1 MSRPPQRFVI
11 FVFSQFLFFS
21 LIVNLS
27 QANEN
32 SRLMKLGNKA
42 LVTSEYKAA
51 EDFFKK
57 VLEVDPGNFL
67 ATRNLATVKIK
78 LNKLNEALSLLN
90 DLLKLPVA
98 KGRDIL
104 VYMDGDPKPH
114 SAELVDETVMVID
127 KSAQQENDEF
137 SKFVKGD
144 PAEPVPH
151 YRVYFKKTGKMKLLP
166 KSKNRI
172 KYFGIPAAT
181 REKIMVLKSQVKK
194 KLISLINVEPKEE
207 MVSIKAGCFQMGSK
221 VGDPDEL
228 PVHEVCISS
237 FKLSKYEVKQKN
249 YQAVMKVNPSENV
262 GADHPVDSVSWL
274 DARGYCKKLGLRLPS
289 EAEWEYAARGGKQ
302 TEFYWG
308 NRVTGR
314 EGNFCDSTCEMNIR
328 EPRVSDGFKHTAPV
342 GSFPPN
348 PFGLHDMS
356 GNVSEWVQDW
366 LDVEK
371 NYYMVSPKK
380 DPPGPRPELD
390 TCAGV
395 CAGAASITHKIYR
408 GGAWNQSV
416 SEMRSANRKESHFQ
430 LQAAGNGFRCA
441 SN

>member
-1 MSRPPQRFVI
+1 MLRPPQRFVI

-104 VYMDGDPKPH
+104 VYMDGDTKPH

-127 KSAQQENDEF
+127 KSAQQENDAF

-151 YRVYFKKTGKMKLLP
+151 YRVYFKKTGKMKLLS

-172 KYFGIPAAT
+172 KYLGIPAAT

-194 KLISLINVEPKEE
+194 KLISSTNVKPKEE

-221 VGDPDEL
+221 AGDPDEL

-237 FKLSKYEVKQKN
+237 FKLSKYEVRQKN

-262 GADHPVDSVSWL
+262 GADHPVDSASWL
-274 DARGYCKKLGLRLPS
+274 DARDYCKKMGLRLPS
-289 EAEWEYAARGGKQ
+289 EAEWEYAARGGTQ

-308 NRVTGR
+308 NKVTGK

-328 EPRVSDGFKHTAPV
+328 EPRVSDGFRHTAPV

-416 SEMRSANRKESHFQ
+416 SEMRSANRRESHFQ

>member
-1 MSRPPQRFVI
+1 MARSPQSFSFFVL
-11 FVFSQFLFFS
+11 FLFLFVS
-21 LIVNLS
+21 NIVNLS
-27 QANEN
+27 QANED
-32 SRLMKLGNKA
+32 SDLMELGSHA
-42 LVTSEYKAA
+42 LATGKYKIA

-57 VLEVDPGNFL
+57 VLEVEPGNFL

-78 LNKLNEALSLLN
+78 LDKLNEALSLLN

-104 VYMDGDPKPH
+104 VYMDGDQKPH

-127 KSAQQENDEF
+127 KSAQQEKDEF

-144 PAEPVPH
+144 PTEPVPH
-151 YRVYFKKTGKMKLLP
+151 YRVYFKKTGKMKLLS

-181 REKIMVLKSQVKK
+181 REKIMVLQSQVKK
-194 KLISLINVEPKEE
+194 KLISSINVKPQEE

-221 VGDPDEL
+221 VGNPDEL
-228 PVHEVCISS
+228 PVHEICISS
-237 FKLSKYEVKQKN
+237 FKLSKYEVRQKN

-274 DARGYCKKLGLRLPS
+274 DARDYCKKLGFRLPS
-289 EAEWEYAARGGKQ
+289 EAEWEYADRGVKR
-302 TEFYWG
+302 TAIYWG
-308 NRVTGR
+308 NKVSGK
-314 EGNFCDSTCEMNIR
+314 EANFCDKACKLNIR
-328 EPRVSDGFKHTAPV
+328 EPRISDGFKHTAPV
-342 GSFPPN
+342 GSFPSN
-348 PFGLHDMS
+348 PFGLYDMA
-356 GNVSEWVQDW
+356 GNVNEWVQDW

-380 DPPGPRPELD
+380 NPPGPRPELD

-395 CAGAASITHKIYR
+395 CAGAASITHNIYR
-408 GGAWNQSV
+408 GGAWNQKA
-416 SEMRSANRKESHFQ
+416 SEMRSANRRESHFQ
-430 LQAAGNGFRCA
+430 LRPDGHGSRCA

>member
-1 MSRPPQRFVI
+1 MARPLQSFVI
-11 FVFSQFLFFS
+11 FVLFQFLFFS
-21 LIVNLS
+21 NIVILS
-27 QANEN
+27 EANED
-32 SRLMKLGNKA
+32 SDLMELGNHA
-42 LVTSEYKAA
+42 LAAGKYEAA
-51 EDFFKK
+51 EDFFEK
-57 VLEVDPGNFL
+57 VLEVQPGNYL
-67 ATRNLATVKIK
+67 ATRELAEVKIK

-104 VYMDGDPKPH
+104 VYMDGDPNPL

-127 KSAQQENDEF
+127 KFAQQDNNDF
-137 SKFVKGD
+137 GKFLKSGL
-144 PAEPVPH
+144 AESVPH

-194 KLISLINVEPKEE
+194 NLISSINVEPEEE

-221 VGDPDEL
+221 VGDSDEL

-249 YQAVMKVNPSENV
+249 FQAIMKVNPSENV

-274 DARGYCKKLGLRLPS
+274 DARRYCKKLGLRLPS

-328 EPRVSDGFKHTAPV
+328 EPRVSDGFRHTAPV

-366 LDVEK
+366 FDIDK
-371 NYYMVSPKK
+371 KYYMVSPKK
-380 DPPGPRPELD
+380 DPPGARPELD
-390 TCAGV
+390 TCAGT
-395 CAGAASITHKIYR
+395 CAGAASITNKIYR

>member
-1 MSRPPQRFVI
+1 MPRPPQRFVI

-27 QANEN
+27 QANET

-104 VYMDGDPKPH
+104 VYMDGDTKPH

-151 YRVYFKKTGKMKLLP
+151 YRVYFKKTGKMKLLS

-172 KYFGIPAAT
+172 KYLGIPAAT

-194 KLISLINVEPKEE
+194 KLISSINVKPKEE

-249 YQAVMKVNPSENV
+249 FQAVMKVNPSENV

-274 DARGYCKKLGLRLPS
+274 DARGYCKKLGFRLPS

-328 EPRVSDGFKHTAPV
+328 EPRVSDGFRHTAPV

-408 GGAWNQSV
+408 GGAWNQDV
-416 SEMRSANRKESHFQ
+416 SQMRSSNRRESHFQ

>member
-1 MSRPPQRFVI
+1 MPRPPQRFVI

-27 QANEN
+27 QANEI
-32 SRLMKLGNKA
+32 SRLMKSGNKA
-42 LVTSEYKAA
+42 VVTSEYKAA

-104 VYMDGDPKPH
+104 VYMDGDTKPH

-151 YRVYFKKTGKMKLLP
+151 YRVYFKKTGKMKLLS

-194 KLISLINVEPKEE
+194 KLISSIN
-207 MVSIKAGCFQMGSK
+207 
-221 VGDPDEL
+221 
-228 PVHEVCISS
+228 
-237 FKLSKYEVKQKN
+237 
-249 YQAVMKVNPSENV
+249 
-262 GADHPVDSVSWL
+262 
-274 DARGYCKKLGLRLPS
+274 
-289 EAEWEYAARGGKQ
+289 
-302 TEFYWG
+302 
-308 NRVTGR
+308 
-314 EGNFCDSTCEMNIR
+314 
-328 EPRVSDGFKHTAPV
+328 
-342 GSFPPN
+342 
-348 PFGLHDMS
+348 
-356 GNVSEWVQDW
+356 
-366 LDVEK
+366 
-371 NYYMVSPKK
+371 
-380 DPPGPRPELD
+380 
-390 TCAGV
+390 
-395 CAGAASITHKIYR
+395 
-408 GGAWNQSV
+408 
-416 SEMRSANRKESHFQ
+416 
-430 LQAAGNGFRCA
+430 
-441 SN
+441 